1 MSKEQLNTML
11 GKNVEILFDNGNV
24 ERGKLGYTPAF
35 GVEYGYKVPH
45 CYTIG
50 DISFKASHVKTA
62 RVLL

>member
-11 GKNVEILFDNGNV
+11 DKNVEILFNNGNV
-24 ERGKLGYTPAF
+24 ERGKLGYTSTF
-35 GVEYGYKVPH
+35 GREYGYKVPN